1 MSFASLTNALEAF
14 VFRRRLVLVL
24 GFAALTALMAFYCT
38 RIRVDASF
46 NKQLPLQHP
55 YIQTFTK
62 HQEQF
67 GSANRVI
74 IALMAKGAPASSTSS
89 PAAPTIFT
97 PAFFKTLKA
106 ATDEVFFMP
115 GVERSQVQSLF
126 TPNTRYVEVVED
138 GFAGGTVIPAG
149 FQNTPGELAVVR
161 ENVIKS
167 GKVGQLVAND
177 FSGAI
182 ISAQLIE
189 TDPVTGKKL
198 DYIAVAHDLETRI
211 RQKFQ
216 SDEVSVHIIGFAKV
230 IGDVSEGARG
240 VVVFFFVSF
249 FVTGLLVYLYSHSLR
264 MTIPPLICSFVAVV
278 WQLGLL
284 SALGYG
290 IDPLSILVPFLVFAI
305 GVSHAVQMVRAFRAE
320 MFAGQ
325 DNVSAARGAFRQLL
339 IPGGAALLADTFG
352 FLTMLV
358 IKIQTIQELA
368 ITASLG
374 VAVVI
379 VSNLF
384 LLPILLSYQKIPAR
398 YQTRVA
404 ARKVHTDALWR
415 KVSRIMEPK
424 PSIAILIVSAI
435 LGVFAWYKSQEVRI
449 GDLHAGVPEL
459 RQNSR
464 YNRDSRLITEK
475 FSIGVDI
482 LSVMVETEP
491 NGCVNYDVLSLMDD
505 LEGRLRA
512 LPGVKSV
519 ISVPTVAKMVNA
531 GWNEGSLKWR
541 ILPRHPNAL
550 AQAVSPIETATG
562 LLNAD
567 GSVMPMMIFLTDH
580 KAETLRSVTDTVKAF
595 QAEHSAPT
603 VGAALR
609 RDSDSA
615 EALRRDSSSAASR
628 PDPAD
633 PSRDKPA
640 PTPNPAGTT
649 FRLASGNAGV
659 MAATNEVVHDAQFP
673 ILLWVFG
680 AVIGLCLL
688 TFRSWKATLCIVIP
702 LALVSWLAYVV
713 MVYLQIGLKTST
725 LPVVALGV
733 GIGVDYGIYLYAKL
747 RAALESGEYFEDA
760 MYLAFTQ
767 TGSAVVFTGLTLA
780 IGVSMWLFSD
790 LKFQADM
797 GVLLT
802 FMFLVNMLGA
812 IILMPALAR
821 WLFRH
826 HTRKNGTSAPF
837 SRP

>member
-1 MSFASLTNALEAF
+1 MNFIAAIESF
-14 VFRRRLVLVL
+14 VFRRRIALTII
-24 GFAALTALMAFYCT
+24 FAALTALMAFYCT

-46 NKQLPLQHP
+46 NKQLPLEHP

-62 HQEQF
+62 YQDQF
-67 GSANRVI
+67 GGANRVI
-74 IALMAKGAPASSTSS
+74 IALVAKNG
-89 PAAPTIFT
+89 TIFT
-97 PAFFKTLKA
+97 PDFFKTLKA

-126 TPNTRYVEVVED
+126 TPNVRYVEVVED
-138 GFAGGTVIPAG
+138 GFAGGTVIPAN
-149 FQNTPGELAVVR
+149 FKNTPEDLARVR

-182 ISAQLIE
+182 ITAQLFE
-189 TDPVTGKKL
+189 VDPVTGKKL
-198 DYIAVAHDLETRI
+198 DYIAVAKNLETRI
-211 RQKFQ
+211 RDKYE
-216 SDEVSVHIIGFAKV
+216 SDTVSVHIIGFAKV

-240 VVVFFFVSF
+240 VLIFFVVSF

-290 IDPLSILVPFLVFAI
+290 IDPLSILIPFLVFAI

-325 DNVSAARGAFRQLL
+325 DNVAAARGAFRQLL

-374 VAVVI
+374 VAVII

-384 LLPILLSYQKIPAR
+384 LLPILLSFQKIPAT
-398 YQTRVA
+398 YQARVA
-404 ARKVHTDALWR
+404 KRKVRTDALWR
-415 KVSRIMEPK
+415 KVSRIMEPT
-424 PSIAILIVSAI
+424 PSIVILFVSAL
-435 LGVFAWYKSQEVRI
+435 LGLFAWYKSQEVRI

-464 YNRDSRLITEK
+464 YNADTRIITEK

-482 LSVMVETEP
+482 LSVIVETEP
-491 NGCVNYDVLSLMDD
+491 NGCVNFDVLTLMDE

-512 LPGVKSV
+512 LPCVKSIV
-519 ISVPTVAKMVNA
+519 SVPTVAKIVNA

-580 KAETLRSVTDTVKAF
+580 KAETLRTVTDVAKAF
-595 QAEHSAPT
+595 QTEHATS
-603 VGAALR
+603 
-609 RDSDSA
+609 
-615 EALRRDSSSAASR
+615 
-628 PDPAD
+628 
-633 PSRDKPA
+633 
-640 PTPNPAGTT
+640 TT
-649 FRLASGNAGV
+649 KFKLASGNAGV
-659 MAATNEVVHDAQFP
+659 MAATNEVIAAAQFP

-688 TFRSWKATLCIVIP
+688 TFRSWRATLCIVIP

-747 RAALESGEYFEDA
+747 RTALESGEYFEDA
-760 MYLAFTQ
+760 MYTAFTQ

-780 IGVSMWLFSD
+780 IGVSTWLFSD

-812 IILMPALAR
+812 IILMPVIAR

-826 HTRKNGTSAPF
+826 HSRTR
-837 SRP
+837 

>member
-1 MSFASLTNALEAF
+1 MSFDSFIAATEAF
-14 VFRRRLVLVL
+14 VFRRRIALVLV
-24 GFAALTALMAFYCT
+24 FAALTGLMGFYCS

-46 NKQLPLQHP
+46 NKQLPLRHP

-62 HQEQF
+62 YQDQF
-67 GSANRVI
+67 GGANRVL
-74 IALMAKGAPASSTSS
+74 IALMAKGSPSASPLDSRLSS
-89 PAAPTIFT
+89 SAPTIFT
-97 PAFFKTLKA
+97 SEFFQTLKA

-115 GVERSQVQSLF
+115 GVDRSQVQSLF
-126 TPNTRYVEVVED
+126 TPNVRYVEVVED
-138 GFAGGTVIPAG
+138 GFSGGTVIPADFKG
-149 FQNTPGELAVVR
+149 TAEDLARVR

-177 FSGAI
+177 FTGAI
-182 ISAQLIE
+182 ISAQLLEI
-189 TDPVTGKKL
+189 DPVTGKKL
-198 DYIAVAHDLETRI
+198 DYIAVSRDLETHI
-211 RQKFQ
+211 RQKFE
-216 SDEVSVHIIGFAKV
+216 SDKVDVAIIGFAKV

-240 VVVFFFVSF
+240 VILFFVVSF
-249 FVTGLLVYLYSHSLR
+249 FVTGVLVYLYSHSLR

-290 IDPLSILVPFLVFAI
+290 IDPLSILIPFLVFAI

-320 MFAGQ
+320 IFA
-325 DNVSAARGAFRQLL
+325 DYDSLDSARGAFRQLL

-374 VAVVI
+374 VAVII

-384 LLPILLSYQKIPAR
+384 LLPILLSFQKVPANYQAR
-398 YQTRVA
+398 VS
-404 ARKVHTDALWR
+404 ARKVVTDGLWR
-415 KVSRIMEPK
+415 KVSLIMEPT
-424 PSIAILIVSAI
+424 PSIVILVVAAI
-435 LGVFAWYKSQEVRI
+435 LGVFAWYKSLDVRI

-464 YNRDSRLITEK
+464 YNRDTRLITEK

-482 LSVMVETEP
+482 LSVIVETEP
-491 NGCVNYDVLSLMDD
+491 NGCVDHDVLSLMDD
-505 LEGRLRA
+505 LEGQLRT

-519 ISVPTVAKMVNA
+519 VSVPTVAKIVNA

-541 ILPRHPNAL
+541 ILPRHPQAL
-550 AQAVSPIETATG
+550 AQAVSPIETSTG

-595 QAEHSAPT
+595 RNQHQSAKT
-603 VGAALR
+603 R
-609 RDSDSA
+609 
-615 EALRRDSSSAASR
+615 
-628 PDPAD
+628 
-633 PSRDKPA
+633 
-640 PTPNPAGTT
+640 
-649 FRLASGNAGV
+649 FQLASGNAGV
-659 MAATNEVVHDAQFP
+659 MAATNEVVQAAQFP

-688 TFRSWKATLCIVIP
+688 TFRSWRATLCIVVP
-702 LALVSWLAYVV
+702 LALVSWLAYVL

-747 RAALESGEYFEDA
+747 QAALAAGEYFEDA

-780 IGVSMWLFSD
+780 IGVSTWLFSD

-826 HTRKNGTSAPF
+826 HARV
-837 SRP
+837 R

>member
-1 MSFASLTNALEAF
+1 MSFASLTNAFEAF
-14 VFRRRLVLVL
+14 VFRRRLALVI
-24 GFAALTALMAFYCT
+24 GFVVLTALMAFYCA

-46 NKQLPLQHP
+46 NKQLPTGHP
-55 YIQTFTK
+55 YIETFTK
-62 HQEQF
+62 HQDQF
-67 GSANRVI
+67 GGANRII
-74 IALMAKGAPASSTSS
+74 IALMAKGGAGGPSHASEISASSS
-89 PAAPTIFT
+89 AIDRPTIFT
-97 PAFFKTLKA
+97 PSFFSTLKA

-149 FQNTPGELAVVR
+149 FQNTPEELAVVR

-198 DYIAVAHDLETRI
+198 DYAAVSREFETRI
-211 RQKFQ
+211 RQKFENDQ
-216 SDEVSVHIIGFAKV
+216 VSVHIIGFAKV
-230 IGDVSEGARG
+230 IGAVSEGARG
-240 VVVFFFVSF
+240 VILFFIASF
-249 FVTGLLVYLYSHSLR
+249 FITGLFVYLYSHSLR
-264 MTIPPLICSFVAVV
+264 LTLTPLLCSTVAVV

-284 SALGYG
+284 TALGYG
-290 IDPLSILVPFLVFAI
+290 IDPFSILVPFLIFAI
-305 GVSHAVQMVRAFRAE
+305 AISHGVQMVRAFRAE
-320 MFAGQ
+320 MFGGASNL
-325 DNVSAARGAFRQLL
+325 DAARSAFRQLL
-339 IPGGAALLADTFG
+339 IPGGVALLTDTFG
-352 FLTMLV
+352 FVTMLV
-358 IKIQTIQELA
+358 IKIPVIQELA

-374 VAVVI
+374 VAVII
-379 VSNLF
+379 VTNLF
-384 LLPILLSYQKIPAR
+384 LLPILLSWQNLPAR
-398 YQTRVA
+398 YQAKVA
-404 ARKVHTDALWR
+404 ARKVHTDALWK
-415 KVSRIMEPK
+415 KVSVIMEPR
-424 PSIAILIVSAI
+424 PSVIIIVVSAL
-435 LGVFAWYKSQEVRI
+435 LGVFAWYKSREIRI

-459 RQNSR
+459 RQTSR
-464 YNRDSRLITEK
+464 YNQDSRLITEK

-482 LSVMVETEP
+482 LSVAVETEP
-491 NGCVNYDVLSLMDD
+491 NGCVNHEVLTLMDE

-512 LPGVKSV
+512 VPGVKSV
-519 ISVPTVAKMVNA
+519 LSVSSAAKIVNA

-541 ILPRHPNAL
+541 ILPRHPQAL

-567 GSVMPMMIFLTDH
+567 GSVMPVMIFLADH
-580 KAETLRSVTDTVKAF
+580 KAETLRTVTDTVKAF
-595 QAEHSAPT
+595 QAEH
-603 VGAALR
+603 AAT
-609 RDSDSA
+609 A
-615 EALRRDSSSAASR
+615 TKASF
-628 PDPAD
+628 
-633 PSRDKPA
+633 K
-640 PTPNPAGTT
+640 
-649 FRLASGNAGV
+649 LASGNAGV
-659 MAATNEVVHDAQFP
+659 MAATNEVVRDAQFP

-688 TFRSWKATLCIVIP
+688 TFRSWKATLCIVLP

-747 RAALESGEYFEDA
+747 RAALEAGEFFEDA
-760 MYLAFTQ
+760 MYMAFTQ

-780 IGVSMWLFSD
+780 VGVSMWLLSD

-802 FMFLVNMLGA
+802 FMFLVNMLAA
-812 IILMPALAR
+812 IVVMPALAR

-837 SRP
+837 AQTGSR

>member
-14 VFRRRLVLVL
+14 VFRRRLALVL

-38 RIRVDASF
+38 RIHVDASF

-74 IALMAKGAPASSTSS
+74 IALMAKGSS
-89 PAAPTIFT
+89 ATIFT
-97 PAFFKTLKA
+97 PSFFKTLKA

-138 GFAGGTVIPAG
+138 GFAGGTVIPSG
-149 FQNTPGELAVVR
+149 FQNTPEELAVVR

-177 FSGAI
+177 FTGAI

-240 VVVFFFVSF
+240 VLIFFVVSF

-325 DNVSAARGAFRQLL
+325 DNVAAARGAFRQLL

-374 VAVVI
+374 VAVII

-384 LLPILLSYQKIPAR
+384 LLPILLSYQKIPVR

-424 PSIAILIVSAI
+424 PSIVILLVSAL
-435 LGVFAWYKSQEVRI
+435 LGIFAWYKSQEVRI

-491 NGCVNYDVLSLMDD
+491 NGCVNYDVLNLMDE

-567 GSVMPMMIFLTDH
+567 GSVMPMMIFLADH
-580 KAETLRSVTDTVKAF
+580 KAETLRSVTDAVKVF
-595 QAEHSAPT
+595 QTEH
-603 VGAALR
+603 
-609 RDSDSA
+609 
-615 EALRRDSSSAASR
+615 
-628 PDPAD
+628 
-633 PSRDKPA
+633 PS
-640 PTPNPAGTT
+640 TT
-649 FRLASGNAGV
+649 THFQLASGNAGV
-659 MAATNEVVHDAQFP
+659 MAATNEVVRDAQFP

-688 TFRSWKATLCIVIP
+688 TFRSWRATLCIVIP

-747 RAALESGEYFEDA
+747 RAAIESGEYFEDA

-812 IILMPALAR
+812 IVLMPALAR

-826 HTRKNGTSAPF
+826 HTRT
-837 SRP
+837 R

>member
-1 MSFASLTNALEAF
+1 MSFASFTNALEAF
-14 VFRRRLVLVL
+14 VFRRRLLLVL
-24 GFAALTALMAFYCT
+24 GFVALTVLMAVNCAH
-38 RIRVDASF
+38 IRVDASF

-62 HQEQF
+62 YQDQF

-74 IALMAKGAPASSTSS
+74 IALMAKGGAGGPSHASDSPGGPGAPSSAADFAPS
-89 PAAPTIFT
+89 PITHNPTPSPPTIFT
-97 PAFFKTLKA
+97 PEFFQTLKQ
-106 ATDEVFFMP
+106 ATDEVFYMP
-115 GVERSQVQSLF
+115 GVDRSRVQSLF
-126 TPNTRYVEVVED
+126 TPNVRYVEVIED
-138 GFAGGTVIPAG
+138 GFAGGTVIPSD
-149 FQNTPGELAVVR
+149 FKNTPEDLVRVR

-182 ISAQLIE
+182 ITAQLMDI
-189 TDPVTGKKL
+189 DPATGKKL

-211 RQKFQ
+211 RQKFENDQ
-216 SDEVSVHIIGFAKV
+216 VSIHIIGFAKV
-230 IGDVSEGARG
+230 IGDVSDGARG
-240 VVVFFFVSF
+240 VVLFFFVSLF
-249 FVTGLLVYLYSHSLR
+249 ITGVLVYLYSHSFRL
-264 MTIPPLICSFVAVV
+264 TITPLICSTLAVI

-284 SALGYG
+284 TVLGYG
-290 IDPLSILVPFLVFAI
+290 IDPFSILVPFLVFAI
-305 GVSHAVQMVRAFRAE
+305 AISHAVQMVRAFRAE
-320 MFAGQ
+320 MFAGAESL
-325 DNVSAARGAFRQLL
+325 DAARRAFRQLL
-339 IPGGAALLADTFG
+339 IPGGVALLADTFG
-352 FLTMLV
+352 FITMLV

-379 VSNLF
+379 VTNLF
-384 LLPILLSYQKIPAR
+384 LLPILLSYQKLPAH
-398 YQTRVA
+398 YQAKVA
-404 ARKVHTDALWR
+404 ARKVITDGLWR
-415 KVSRIMEPK
+415 KVSRIMEPT
-424 PSIAILIVSAI
+424 PSIIILVVTAL
-435 LGVFAWYKSQEVRI
+435 LGAFAWYKSQEVRI

-464 YNRDSRLITEK
+464 YNRDTRIITEK

-482 LSVMVETEP
+482 LSVIVETEP
-491 NGCVNYDVLSLMDD
+491 NGCVDYDVLSLMDA
-505 LEGRLRA
+505 LESQLRTV
-512 LPGVKSV
+512 PGVQSI
-519 ISVPTVAKMVNA
+519 ISVPTVAKIVNA

-541 ILPRHPNAL
+541 ILPRHPQAL
-550 AQAVSPIETATG
+550 AQAVSPIETSTG

-567 GSVMPMMIFLTDH
+567 GSVMPMLVFLTDH
-580 KAETLRSVTDTVKAF
+580 KAETLRAVVDSVKRFQTQHASPKARF
-595 QAEHSAPT
+595 
-603 VGAALR
+603 L
-609 RDSDSA
+609 
-615 EALRRDSSSAASR
+615 
-628 PDPAD
+628 
-633 PSRDKPA
+633 
-640 PTPNPAGTT
+640 
-649 FRLASGNAGV
+649 LASGNAGV
-659 MAATNEVVHDAQFP
+659 MAATNEVVHAAQFP
-673 ILLWVFG
+673 ILLWIFG
-680 AVIGLCLL
+680 TVIGLCLL

-702 LALVSWLAYVV
+702 LALVSWLAYVL

-747 RAALESGEYFEDA
+747 RAALEAGEYFEDA

-812 IILMPALAR
+812 IVVMPAIAR

-826 HTRKNGTSAPF
+826 HTR
-837 SRP
+837 SR